1 MYPETGYK
9 CKLQLLAYNCKV
21 RLNAHV
27 FFTYANFNI
36 SAVVSIYAVLL
47 PSFSV
52 TFLRKLLSMLS
63 KQQKL
68 LLAQLVRDHKMIVLA
83 PFSSKVTKKA
93 KQEAWE
99 TIRTQLNGVGA
110 NIDSAKTLRDVL
122 WANIR
127 RSTLKKVTES
137 KTGSGGSGELTD
149 LDETVLDILGRESAN
164 IEPVKV
170 EDSDIVFGEEIIVT
184 TTPSAE
190 GKIIIILK

>member
-9 CKLQLLAYNCKV
+9 FKLQLLPLSYKCKV
-21 RLNAHV
+21 RLNAHA
-27 FFTYANFNI
+27 FFTYAKFNI

-93 KQEAWE
+93 KQEALE
-99 TIRTQLNGVGA
+99 TIRIQLNGVGA
-110 NIDSAKTLRDVL
+110 NTRTAPK
-122 WANIR
+122 
-127 RSTLKKVTES
+127 
-137 KTGSGGSGELTD
+137 
-149 LDETVLDILGRESAN
+149 
-164 IEPVKV
+164 
-170 EDSDIVFGEEIIVT
+170 
-184 TTPSAE
+184 PSV
-190 GKIIIILK
+190 GQYSPLYT